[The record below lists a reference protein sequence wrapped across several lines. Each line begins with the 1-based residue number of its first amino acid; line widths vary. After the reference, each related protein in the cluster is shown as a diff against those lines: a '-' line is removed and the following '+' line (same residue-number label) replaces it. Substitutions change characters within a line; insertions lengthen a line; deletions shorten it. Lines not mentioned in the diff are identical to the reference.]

1 MMNSASSY
9 LTVSGLDVEL
19 VFKDI
24 KNMHLSVYPPMGR
37 VRVAAPAR
45 LDEDTIRRA
54 IIQRLPWIRRE
65 RERLQKANRQSERQM
80 ISGESHY
87 V

>member
-1 MMNSASSY
+1 MNSASSY
-9 LTVSGLDVEL
+9 LTVSGFDVEL
-19 VFKDI
+19 VYKDI

-65 RERLQKANRQSERQM
+65 RERLQNANRQSKRQM
-80 ISGESHY
+80 VSGESHY

>member
-9 LTVSGLDVEL
+9 LTVSGFDVEL
-19 VFKDI
+19 VYKDI

-54 IIQRLPWIRRE
+54 VVQRLPWIRRGTKSSPE
-65 RERLQKANRQSERQM
+65 R
-80 ISGESHY
+80 
-87 V
+87 